1 MDTTGIPHPP
11 HRIPLLGDLVGLDV
25 RKPLQGSM
33 ATARELGP
41 IFKRKIF
48 GNEAVFVSGADLV
61 AELSDESRFAKH
73 VGLGVRNLRSVGGD
87 GLFTAYNEEP
97 NWRRAHDI
105 LQPSFALGAMRSYH
119 PIMFEVARELIASW
133 DERAGVG
140 EVDVAADM
148 TRLTLETIGRT
159 GFGYSFESFQRE
171 RTHPFVRAMVGALR
185 YAQREGFQPPL
196 VGRLLGRKAARRN
209 AADIAYMVDL
219 VDDVIAARRDAGDT
233 EAGDLLGRML
243 NEPDPETGEMLDPVN
258 IRNQVITFLIAGHET
273 TSGALSFALY
283 YLAQN
288 PDVLAKAQA
297 EVDAM
302 WGADPDPSPEFKQIG
317 KLRYVRRVLDEALRL
332 WPTAPAYAREAR
344 EDTVLGGRYP
354 MRQGDWAMV
363 LIPAMHRDPEVW
375 GPEPER
381 FDPDRFGPGQ
391 ARKRPPHTYKPFGTG
406 ERACIGRQFA
416 IHESVLVLGLLLH
429 RYDIAADPDY
439 RLSVTELL
447 TLKPEGFTLRLERR
461 NPGSAA
467 PADASGEAA
476 ESDSDS
482 AAQEGDGSRTCPV
495 TGVSG

>member
-1 MDTTGIPHPP
+1 MDTTGIPHPAY
-11 HRIPLLGDLVGLDV
+11 RIPLLGDLVGLNV
-25 RKPLQGSM
+25 RKPLQTSM
-33 ATARELGP
+33 SNARALGP

-73 VGLGVRNLRSVGGD
+73 VGLGVRNLRAVGGD

-105 LQPSFALGAMRSYH
+105 LQPSFALGAMHSYH
-119 PIMFEVARELIASW
+119 PVMLEVARELIASW
-133 DERAGVG
+133 DERAGEA

-148 TRLTLETIGRT
+148 TKLTLETIGRT
-159 GFGYSFESFQRE
+159 GFGYGFGSFQRE
-171 RTHPFVRAMVGALR
+171 RPHPFVASMVGALR
-185 YAQREGFQPPL
+185 HAQREGFRPPL
-196 VGRLLGRKAARRN
+196 IGRLLGRSAARRN
-209 AADIAYMVDL
+209 AADIAYMVEL
-219 VDDVIAARRDAGDT
+219 VDEVIASRRNAGDT
-233 EAGDLLGRML
+233 DARDLLGRML

-283 YLAQN
+283 YLSQN

-297 EVDAM
+297 EVDAT
-302 WGADPDPSPEFKQIG
+302 WGADTDPAPTFKEVG

-332 WPTAPAYAREAR
+332 WPTAPAYSRVAR
-344 EDTVLGGRYP
+344 EDTVLGGRYE
-354 MRQGDWAMV
+354 MRRGDWAMV
-363 LIPAMHRDPEVW
+363 LIPSLHRDPAVW

-381 FDPDRFGPGQ
+381 FDPERFAPGQ

-416 IHESVLVLGLLLH
+416 IHEAVLVLGLVLH
-429 RYDIAADPDY
+429 RYDLRPDPNY
-439 RLSVTELL
+439 RLRVTELL
-447 TLKPEGFTLRLERR
+447 TLKPEGFTLRLQRR
-461 NPGSAA
+461 TPGSASADAATEDEPVA
-467 PADASGEAA
+467 PA
-476 ESDSDS
+476 
-482 AAQEGDGSRTCPV
+482 TCPV